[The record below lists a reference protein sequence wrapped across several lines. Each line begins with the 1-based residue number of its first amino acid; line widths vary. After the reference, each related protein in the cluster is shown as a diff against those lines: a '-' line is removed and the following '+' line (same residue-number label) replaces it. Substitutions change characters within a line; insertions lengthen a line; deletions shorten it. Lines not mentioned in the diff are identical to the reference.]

1 MREAPKGLSR
11 SGESS
16 HRPFPASPPRMPQA
30 PSQFPHIARLRP
42 VSSPNYCPSV
52 FFTELCVR
60 GRKVGEGGKEPRGT
74 PGSVVQAFHA
84 AIFFRSGGGQRSSR
98 DYDSQP
104 PFRFVFVQKKKKP
117 TLPLLTL
124 HTHSHTHTP
133 TADTHTPGRR
143 RESRVSPSC
152 PTASPVSAPQQSGK
166 AEAGAVTSDP
176 VVMRSRRIP

>member
-104 PFRFVFVQKKKKP
+104 PFRFVFVQKKKKTHTP
-117 TLPLLTL
+117 PPHSSHTLT
-124 HTHSHTHTP
+124 HTHTHGGH
-133 TADTHTPGRR
+133 AHTRAPKGKPRLAFLSHR
-143 RESRVSPSC
+143 QSCLGPSAKRES
-152 PTASPVSAPQQSGK
+152 G
-166 AEAGAVTSDP
+166 GW
-176 VVMRSRRIP
+176 SRDL

>member
-1 MREAPKGLSR
+1 MRGKAQRAHWESNYHQFSISTLNRPGAGMREAPKGLSIA
-11 SGESS
+11 GESS

-52 FFTELCVR
+52 FFTELCMR

-104 PFRFVFVQKKKKP
+104 PFRFVFVQKKKKTHTP
-117 TLPLLTL
+117 PPHSSHTLT
-124 HTHSHTHTP
+124 HTHTHGGH
-133 TADTHTPGRR
+133 AHTR
-143 RESRVSPSC
+143 
-152 PTASPVSAPQQSGK
+152 APKGK
-166 AEAGAVTSDP
+166 PRLAFLP
-176 VVMRSRRIP
+176 HR